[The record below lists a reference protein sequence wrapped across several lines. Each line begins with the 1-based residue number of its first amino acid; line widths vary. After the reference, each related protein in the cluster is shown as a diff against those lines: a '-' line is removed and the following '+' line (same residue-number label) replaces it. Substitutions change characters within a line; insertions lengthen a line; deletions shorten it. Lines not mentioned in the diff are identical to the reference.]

1 MSHSIGAASDGP
13 ATAPCPEDGL
23 WRAWLDRDISGMDGP
38 THYTHDRHL
47 EHCRACQQRV
57 ASLRANALHT
67 GRVLYHRPPDVSAAD
82 LALARQ
88 RLDWRRGAARTTFP
102 IPIPAPSPLPGSAA
116 ASKEPRSM
124 PSSISATAFRFRA
137 ALASI
142 AAALALT
149 FVIGFTPQGQSAAS
163 AFLAQ
168 FRGEKIQVIPLD
180 ANTLQSADRMFQQL
194 GNLGQVQRPSNS
206 SVAAARRDLLEVETL
221 AETSQKAGFPVTE
234 PRVLPA
240 GLDKTPTIRYLPGQE
255 GRFTFDA
262 ARARAYFQSIGQ
274 PDVQLPPRF
283 DGATLVVNLP
293 PAVLLH
299 YQPSEAATGS
309 ASAAGLVVG
318 QAGQLTV
325 GVESPSGVTLQELRE
340 FLLGLPGIPAELKTQ
355 IRGIQDW
362 QNTLPLPV
370 PVDKVSWEQTRIGG
384 VDGLILN
391 DNSGLGSGA
400 LFQRDG
406 RVYGVAGSYKADEI
420 RRVADSL

>member
-1 MSHSIGAASDGP
+1 MTHPITVASDGS

-23 WRAWLDRDISGMDGP
+23 WRAWLDRDISGMDAP
-38 THYTHDRHL
+38 THYAYDRHL
-47 EHCRACQQRV
+47 GHCPECQQRI
-57 ASLRANALHT
+57 ASLQENALHT
-67 GRVLYHRPPDVSAAD
+67 GRALYNRPPGLSSAEVT
-82 LALARQ
+82 LARQ
-88 RLDWRRGAARTTFP
+88 RLVWRIGKTRATSP
-102 IPIPAPSPLPGSAA
+102 IPFPSPLPRSAA
-116 ASKEPRSM
+116 VSKESRSM
-124 PSSISATAFRFRA
+124 PVSISATAFRFRA
-137 ALASI
+137 AIASI

-149 FVIGFTPQGQSAAS
+149 IVIGFTPQGQSAAS

-168 FRGEKIQVIPLD
+168 FRGEKIQVIPVD
-180 ANTLQSADRMFQQL
+180 ANTLQNADQMFQQL
-194 GNLGQVQRPSNS
+194 GNLGQVQRPSDS
-206 SVAAARRDLLEVETL
+206 SVAAARRDLLEVKTL
-221 AETSQKAGFPVTE
+221 AEASQKAGFTVSE

-240 GLDKTPTIRYLPGQE
+240 GLEKAPTISYLPAQE
-255 GRFTFDA
+255 GRFTFDQ

-274 PDVQLPPRF
+274 PEVRLPARF

-299 YQPSEAATGS
+299 YRPAGTATGS
-309 ASAAGLVVG
+309 SSAAGLVVG

-325 GVESPSGVTLQELRE
+325 GVESPSGVTLEELRE

-384 VDGLILN
+384 VDGLLLN

-406 RVYGVAGSYKADEI
+406 RVYGVGGSYKADEI